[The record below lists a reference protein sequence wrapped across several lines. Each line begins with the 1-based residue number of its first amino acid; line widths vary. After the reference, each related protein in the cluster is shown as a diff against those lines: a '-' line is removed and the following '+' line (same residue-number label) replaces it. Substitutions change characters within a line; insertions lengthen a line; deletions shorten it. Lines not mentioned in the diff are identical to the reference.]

1 MSTLPTKREELVSW
15 CQNHA
20 GLWTTAPTSI
30 GLTAAQV
37 LAFKNLAT
45 ATNEDLLAQEAA
57 RDAALAATKTV
68 DSSISQLR
76 AEASAL
82 VVAIRSYAIN
92 TDNPSVYQTAQIPP
106 PATPGTVPPPGQPK
120 DFKTTINPGG
130 TLTLDWKCK
139 NPSSGTTVY
148 TILRQLPTETGFTLL
163 GVTGD
168 KFYVDET
175 LPFGVDQVSYIV
187 TAQRGSTMGPAS
199 QELTV
204 RFGSLLGGGRAVKSV
219 STNTVMGGTTGES
232 TATTDAKKVA

>member
-1 MSTLPTKREELVSW
+1 MATLPSKREELVQW

-20 GLWTTAPTSI
+20 ALWTTAPTNI

-45 ATNEDLLAQEAA
+45 MANEKVLAQEAA

-68 DSSISQLR
+68 DSTVAQLR
-76 AEASAL
+76 TEASAL

-106 PATPGTVPPPGQPK
+106 PATPGTTPPPGQPK

-139 NPSSGTTVY
+139 NPVGGTTVY
-148 TILRQLPTETGFTLL
+148 KVLRQLPTETGFSLL
-163 GVTGD
+163 DITGD
-168 KFYVDET
+168 KSYTDET

-187 TAQRGSTMGPAS
+187 TAQRGSTLGPAS

-232 TATTDAKKVA
+232 TATTDTKKVA